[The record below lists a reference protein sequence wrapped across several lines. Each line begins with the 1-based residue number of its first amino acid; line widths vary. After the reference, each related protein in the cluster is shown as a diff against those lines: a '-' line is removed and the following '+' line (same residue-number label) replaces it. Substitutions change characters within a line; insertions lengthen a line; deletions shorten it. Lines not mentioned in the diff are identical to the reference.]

1 MLVAVCNLLLMLLQM
16 LAWTEYARAA
26 LLIEAPYYEEVFG
39 NDVVIRYN
47 ISTAGIICVSLT
59 DQGKKL
65 LKDSCLVP
73 TPVKDEGFNV
83 LKLSFVPIG
92 VMAVTI
98 SEVDEA
104 GVTQFT
110 AQTSLEVQQKSE
122 IIPSYDW
129 QPLRKWH
136 SIPAGLETRLPLGG
150 VGRKECRI
158 PTPYRLQLPLPTRG
172 AAGRS
177 ILEGRAGQ
185 GHAQQAINILAHML
199 QTMDVG
205 MRLERTPN
213 RAHQNRFPGQ
223 NRRQAHSP
231 APQHMH
237 NGQRQQHRLCS
248 LVPTHGHQIL
258 LQRTLDGRPNYPAPS
273 ALPQFHQCTR
283 RRGLPAQRQ
292 AQSFPKQPAN
302 RVREGSP
309 PVHVGSTR

>member
-158 PTPYRLQLPLPTRG
+158 PTPYRLQLPLPTPCSYFLRLDVFRHTTVNEILQAALKACNGKLSDLKCLALSRG
-172 AAGRS
+172 PYPSHLIIDSG
-177 ILEGRAGQ
+177 E
-185 GHAQQAINILAHML
+185 
-199 QTMDVG
+199 
-205 MRLERTPN
+205 RLSS
-213 RAHQNRFPGQ
+213 FLFG
-223 NRRQAHSP
+223 
-231 APQHMH
+231 
-237 NGQRQQHRLCS
+237 G
-248 LVPTHGHQIL
+248 
-258 LQRTLDGRPNYPAPS
+258 
-273 ALPQFHQCTR
+273 
-283 RRGLPAQRQ
+283 RGLTLLGP
-292 AQSFPKQPAN
+292 SDLP
-302 RVREGSP
+302 GCS
-309 PVHVGSTR
+309 